1 MRPCSFSL
9 PRPTFKAEGVG
20 GCSICQNLARCE
32 SVPRLATHSLPP
44 PPQARSLEKRK
55 SAAERK
61 TTTVRCIGKEKK
73 KAIWKVCNPFHSKFP
88 SRLFCNGI
96 VPYKKEI
103 YSLCAPKKKFFPE
116 AAAEASQSSS
126 SPSSVGRSVASF
138 PANLVTERKSS
149 CKN

>member
-20 GCSICQNLARCE
+20 AVFARIWPDVSPSLGSLLILC
-32 SVPRLATHSLPP
+32 RLLRPP
-44 PPQARSLEKRK
+44 ARSLEKRK

-103 YSLCAPKKKFFPE
+103 YSLCAPQKNFFPRRRRRRVNP
-116 AAAEASQSSS
+116 ARARAR
-126 SPSSVGRSVASF
+126 SVGRIF
-138 PANLVTERKSS
+138 PGKLGY
-149 CKN
+149 